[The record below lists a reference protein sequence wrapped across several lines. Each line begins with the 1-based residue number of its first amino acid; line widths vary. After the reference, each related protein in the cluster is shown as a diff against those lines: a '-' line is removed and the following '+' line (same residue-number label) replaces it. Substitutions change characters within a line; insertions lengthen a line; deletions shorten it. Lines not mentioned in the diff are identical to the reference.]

1 MKDRFTLLVAASL
14 TALFCL
20 TAVCLVL
27 FGTGT
32 ALQTRLI
39 DTCITLATGGALGI
53 FALLTA
59 DSPNRRRKGR

>member
-20 TAVCLVL
+20 TAGGLVL

-32 ALQTRLI
+32 ALETRLI

-53 FALLTA
+53 FALLN
-59 DSPNRRRKGR
+59 SEGSNRRRRR